1 MLRRFLAILFFLL
14 IIVSLLQCGRRGGK
28 LTGGPKDEDPP
39 VLEKSEPENMTTN
52 FKGDKIRLTFDEYI
66 KLKDVQDQLIV
77 SPPLK
82 NQPEIS
88 PQGGAQKYV
97 EIKLKDTLKP
107 NTTYTINFGQSVQDN
122 NEGNPSSF
130 LTYVFSTGDYID
142 SLEVQGAVKD
152 AYNQKVDEFITVM
165 LYEIDSAYTD
175 STLFK
180 KPPNYITNTLDS
192 TVIFSLK
199 NIKEGQYAIFA
210 LKDEAKNNLFD
221 QNADKIGF
229 LNDTIFL
236 PSDSLQLPALTLFKE
251 IPNYSA
257 SVPSFVARNRIIFGY
272 YGDKNETI
280 KITPL
285 TAIPDTVK
293 TRILKERDK
302 DTINFW
308 FTPNEMDSIVFTIA
322 NEAKK
327 VIDTFTVKR
336 RKVGT
341 DSLRITPNQTGS
353 LDFNKSFYLEA
364 NTPLTQIDTSKMKM
378 LVKDSIPFDFDV
390 AFDIIA
396 NKIDIIFSLEPSENY
411 TLDLLPGA
419 ITDFFG
425 QTNDTTNYRLNT
437 RSFSDYGNAII
448 NLSGTVT
455 YPLIVQLTN
464 EKGETQYEF
473 YATEQKTIKFN
484 HIAPASY
491 RLRVIFDTNENGKW
505 DTGSYLKNIQ
515 PERVSYYPD
524 IIEMRP
530 NWDWNETFI
539 LQE

>member
-14 IIVSLLQCGRRGGK
+14 IIVSLLQCGRRGGT

-97 EIKLKDTLKP
+97 EIKLKDTLKL

-236 PSDSLQLPALTLFKE
+236 PSDSPQLPALTLFKE

-390 AFDIIA
+390 AFDTIA
-396 NKIDIIFSLEPSENY
+396 NKIDIIFPLEPSENY

-437 RSFSDYGNAII
+437 RSYADYS
-448 NLSGTVT
+448 NLTVILAGDIT
-455 YPLIVQLTN
+455 YPLILQLTN
-464 EKGETQYEF
+464 EKGEAQIEISVS
-473 YATEQKTIKFN
+473 EQKPIIFN
-484 HIAPASY
+484 NIEPASY

-515 PERVSYYPD
+515 PERVSYFPK
-524 IIEMRP
+524 IIELRP
-530 NWDWNETFI
+530 NWEENITFT

>member
-1 MLRRFLAILFFLL
+1 MLRRFLASLFFLL
-14 IIVSLLQCGRRGGK
+14 IIVSLSQCGRRGGS

-39 VLEKSEPENMTTN
+39 ILLKSEPESMTTN

-97 EIKLKDTLKP
+97 EIKLKDTLKE

-142 SLEVQGAVKD
+142 SLEIQGAIKD
-152 AYNQKVDEFITVM
+152 AFNQKADEFITVM

-199 NIKEGQYAIFA
+199 NIKEGKYAIFA
-210 LKDEAKNNLFD
+210 LKDESKNNLFD

-257 SVPSFVARNRIIFGY
+257 SVPSFVARNRIIFGF

-285 TAIPDTVK
+285 SIIPDTVK

-302 DTINFW
+302 DTVNFW
-308 FTPNEMDSIVFTIA
+308 FTPNEMDSIVFTIE

-327 VIDTFTVKR
+327 VIDTFTIKR

-341 DSLRITPNQTGS
+341 DSLKIIPNQTGS
-353 LDFNKSFYLEA
+353 LDFNKSFYLAA

-378 LVKDSIPFDFDV
+378 LVKDSIPFNFDV
-390 AFDIIA
+390 SFDSIA
-396 NKIDIIFSLEPSENY
+396 NKIDFIFPLDAEENY

-437 RSFSDYGNAII
+437 RSYSDFGNAKI
-448 NLSGTVT
+448 NLTGAIT

-464 EKGETQYEF
+464 DKGEMQLEF
-473 YATEQKTIKFN
+473 
-484 HIAPASY
+484 IALDNKPIEFKNINPASY
-491 RLRVIFDTNENGKW
+491 RLRVIYDTNENGKW

-515 PERVSYYPD
+515 PERVSYYPKL
-524 IIEMRP
+524 IEMRP
-530 NWDWNETFI
+530 NWDEEITFI
-539 LQE
+539 LRE

>member
-1 MLRRFLAILFFLL
+1 MLRRFLASLFFLL
-14 IIVSLLQCGRRGGK
+14 IIVSLSQCGRRGGS

-39 VLEKSEPENMTTN
+39 ILLKSEPESMTTN

-97 EIKLKDTLKP
+97 EITLKDTLKE

-142 SLEVQGAVKD
+142 SLEIQGAIKD
-152 AYNQKVDEFITVM
+152 AFNQKADEFITVM

-199 NIKEGQYAIFA
+199 NIKEGKYAIFA
-210 LKDEAKNNLFD
+210 LKDESKNNLFD

-257 SVPSFVARNRIIFGY
+257 SVPSFVARNRIIFGF

-285 TAIPDTVK
+285 SIIPDTVK

-302 DTINFW
+302 DTVNFW
-308 FTPNEMDSIVFTIA
+308 FTPNEMDSIVFTIE

-327 VIDTFTVKR
+327 VIDTFTIKR

-341 DSLRITPNQTGS
+341 DSLKIIPNQTGS
-353 LDFNKSFYLEA
+353 LDFNKSFYLAA

-378 LVKDSIPFDFDV
+378 LVKDSIPFNFDV
-390 AFDIIA
+390 SFDSIA
-396 NKIDIIFSLEPSENY
+396 NKIDFIFPLDAEENY

-419 ITDFFG
+419 FTDFFG

-437 RSFSDYGNAII
+437 RSYSDFGNAKI
-448 NLSGTVT
+448 NLTGAIT

-464 EKGETQYEF
+464 DKGEMQLEF
-473 YATEQKTIKFN
+473 
-484 HIAPASY
+484 IALDNKPIEFKNINPASY
-491 RLRVIFDTNENGKW
+491 RLRVIYDTNENGKW

-515 PERVSYYPD
+515 PERVSYYPKL
-524 IIEMRP
+524 IEMRP
-530 NWDWNETFI
+530 NWDEEITFI
-539 LQE
+539 LRE

>member
-1 MLRRFLAILFFLL
+1 MLRRFLATLFFLL
-14 IIVSLLQCGRRGGK
+14 IIVSLIQCGRRGGT

-39 VLEKSEPENMTTN
+39 VLIKSEPENMITN
-52 FKGDKIRLTFDEYI
+52 FKGDKIKLTFDEYI

-82 NQPEIS
+82 NQPEIT

-97 EIKLKDTLKP
+97 EIKLKDTLLE

-142 SLEVQGAVKD
+142 SLELQGAIKD
-152 AYNQKVDEFITVM
+152 AFNQKADEFITVM

-175 STLFK
+175 STLYK

-229 LNDTIFL
+229 INDTIFL

-257 SVPSFVARNRIIFGY
+257 SVPSYVSRNRIIFGY
-272 YGDKNETI
+272 YGDEDEVI

-285 TAIPDTVK
+285 TTIPDTVK

-302 DTINFW
+302 DSINFW
-308 FTPNEMDSIVFTIA
+308 FTPNEMDSIVFTIE
-322 NEAKK
+322 NEVKK

-341 DSLRITPNQTGS
+341 DSLKISPNQTGS

-378 LVKDSIPFDFDV
+378 MVKDSIPFDFDV
-390 AFDIIA
+390 SFDTIA
-396 NKIDIIFSLEPSENY
+396 NKIDFIFPIEPSENY
-411 TLDLLPGA
+411 TIDFLPGA

-437 RSFSDYGNAII
+437 RRFSDYSNLTVNLTGAI
-448 NLSGTVT
+448 T
-455 YPLIVQLTN
+455 YPLIVQLTDDKGRTQIEQIIN
-464 EKGETQYEF
+464 EDAPIEF
-473 YATEQKTIKFN
+473 KNIDPSNYL
-484 HIAPASY
+484 
-491 RLRVIFDTNENGKW
+491 LRVIYDTNANGKW
-505 DTGSYLKNIQ
+505 DTGSFLKGVQ
-515 PERVSYYPD
+515 PERVSYYPKL
-524 IIEMRP
+524 IALRP
-530 NWDWNETFI
+530 NWEENTTFI

>member
-1 MLRRFLAILFFLL
+1 MLRRFLASLFFLL
-14 IIVSLLQCGRRGGK
+14 IIVSLSQCGRRGGS

-39 VLEKSEPENMTTN
+39 ILLKSEPESMTTN

-97 EIKLKDTLKP
+97 EITLKDTLKE

-142 SLEVQGAVKD
+142 SLEIQGAIKD
-152 AYNQKVDEFITVM
+152 AFNQKADEFITVM

-199 NIKEGQYAIFA
+199 NIKEGKYAIFA
-210 LKDEAKNNLFD
+210 LKDESKNNLFD

-257 SVPSFVARNRIIFGY
+257 SVPSFVARNRIIFGF

-285 TAIPDTVK
+285 SIIPDTVK

-302 DTINFW
+302 DTVNFW
-308 FTPNEMDSIVFTIA
+308 FTPNEMDSIVFTIE

-327 VIDTFTVKR
+327 VIDTFTIKR

-341 DSLRITPNQTGS
+341 DSLKIIPNQTGS
-353 LDFNKSFYLEA
+353 LDFNKSFYLAA

-378 LVKDSIPFDFDV
+378 LVKDSIPFNFDV
-390 AFDIIA
+390 SFDSIA
-396 NKIDIIFSLEPSENY
+396 NKIDFIFPLDAEENY

-437 RSFSDYGNAII
+437 RSYSDFGNAKI
-448 NLSGTVT
+448 NLTGAIT

-464 EKGETQYEF
+464 DKGEMQLEF
-473 YATEQKTIKFN
+473 
-484 HIAPASY
+484 IALDNKPIEFKNINPASY
-491 RLRVIFDTNENGKW
+491 RLRVIYDTNENGKW

-515 PERVSYYPD
+515 PERVSYYPKL
-524 IIEMRP
+524 IEMRP
-530 NWDWNETFI
+530 NWDEEITFI
-539 LQE
+539 LRE